1 MYQKRVHRYLDV
13 VNSRL
18 GDDKG
23 DESWAETGKSFRE
36 QARYPGLERCP
47 GSSRVTGVSG
57 TGELGMQ
64 HRAEGA
70 LD

>member
-1 MYQKRVHRYLDV
+1 MYQKRVYRYLDV

-23 DESWAETGKSFRE
+23 DESWAETRKSVRE
-36 QARYPGLERCP
+36 QARYRGLGRCP
-47 GSSRVTGVSG
+47 GPSRITGASGVS
-57 TGELGMQ
+57 ELGIQ
-64 HRAEGA
+64 HRAEGV